1 MKMITSRQNA
11 LVKEIR
17 ALKDKKVRDESG
29 LFVIEGVKTVKEA
42 LECGVS
48 VKNVVCTEKG
58 LSLIGLAESAVT
70 LVTDDVFKS
79 ISDEVTPQG
88 VIATAYKPVYPLSP
102 PEGDSIL
109 LDGVSDP
116 KNVGAIIRTAA
127 AAGYKDLY
135 LVNAA
140 DPFSPKAVR
149 ASMSGIYKVRTH
161 TCTIE
166 EAFSI
171 INAEFI
177 VADMRGENAF
187 AFKPSGSFCLVI
199 GNEGNGV
206 SPAVKNA
213 VKTAVS
219 IPMQNG
225 TESLNAAVSAGIL
238 MYALKNSSI

>member
-29 LFVIEGVKTVKEA
+29 LFVIEGAKTVKEA
-42 LECGVS
+42 FDCGVS

-58 LSLIGLAESAVT
+58 LALTGFSASAVT
-70 LVTDDVFKS
+70 LVTEDVFKCM
-79 ISDEVTPQG
+79 SDEVTPQG
-88 VIATAYKPVYPLSP
+88 VIATAYKPVFPLLS

-116 KNVGAIIRTAA
+116 KNVGAIVRTAA
-127 AAGYKDLY
+127 AAGYKDVY

-161 TCTIE
+161 PCTVY
-166 EAFSI
+166 EAFSVI
-171 INAEFI
+171 DAELI
-177 VADMRGENAF
+177 VADMCGENAF
-187 AFKPSGSFCLVI
+187 TFKSSGKFCLVI

-206 SPAVKNA
+206 SQAVKTA
-213 VKTAVS
+213 AKTAVS

-238 MYALKNSSI
+238 MYALKNS